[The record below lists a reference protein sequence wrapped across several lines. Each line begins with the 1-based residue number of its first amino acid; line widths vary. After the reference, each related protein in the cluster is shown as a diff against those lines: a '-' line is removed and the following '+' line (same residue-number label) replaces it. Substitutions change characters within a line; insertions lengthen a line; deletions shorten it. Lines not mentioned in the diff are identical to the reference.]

1 MSQEHQTKASS
12 KVYVGLVVTKSLAK
26 EVVVAG
32 NKMIHKIIVDGVVII
47 EMVSVAADAVTS
59 NEPIVH
65 KVAARR

>member
-1 MSQEHQTKASS
+1 M
-12 KVYVGLVVTKSLAK
+12 YVGLVVTKSLAK